1 MLFHTWTPILTGCIY
16 FIFQYLGHIEPYPQ
30 PHHVSQ
36 IHHQPATPLASSYY
50 PNHPRPP
57 PPSPPRGFEP
67 PVSLYYTENLDFG
80 KSRFIRI
87 PQDLQAQRAIAD
99 RDENEI
105 IQAAKLKEHVPTT
118 PQQILPPENLVPHR
132 GTSLLQSTVP
142 ISQPDPSFA
151 PPRVQTLHSNSRIGS
166 NGYYDGNDHYD
177 NYGHYP
183 FYSSHE
189 IVSSVPTR
197 TISQHARQHDFFSTP
212 RKAPL
217 NGYYFEQ

>member
-1 MLFHTWTPILTGCIY
+1 M
-16 FIFQYLGHIEPYPQ
+16 GHIEPYPQ

-50 PNHPRPP
+50 YTR
-57 PPSPPRGFEP
+57 
-67 PVSLYYTENLDFG
+67 LYYTENLDFG